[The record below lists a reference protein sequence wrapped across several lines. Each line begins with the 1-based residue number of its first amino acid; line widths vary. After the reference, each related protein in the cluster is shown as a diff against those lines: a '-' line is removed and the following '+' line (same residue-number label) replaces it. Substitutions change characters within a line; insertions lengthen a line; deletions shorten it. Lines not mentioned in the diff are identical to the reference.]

1 MEKLLPIFDFFYNV
15 ERTKKLYY
23 YCHLPYALTEGL
35 SGSNGS
41 VSLDSSLVSAP
52 LEKLVLRG
60 IASSLCL
67 QSRSFLLS
75 LRIPP

>member
-15 ERTKKLYY
+15 ERTTKLYY
-23 YCHLPYALTEGL
+23 CCHLYALTEGL

-75 LRIPP
+75 FKIPP